1 MMNYIATLT
10 IIPVP
15 TVRHLLMSEHP
26 LRLSKLLHRSPI
38 NYFCISESSLCLAC
52 NNNEDLNFVSWKDSP
67 IWPCVENALSNHTAR
82 VLTNNNQPPL
92 LTICV
97 LTEQALDRSPQQH
110 GQESFLKAWLLFTW
124 FGPTS
129 SITQC
134 RSNNQPWGFLRHHS
148 LKGSASLGEWKW
160 IAFILMRQEF
170 VLTGIDAY
178 SRSDFALP
186 ISDAYLV
193 FEFTR
198 YFVHWSDVSN

>member
-92 LTICV
+92 LTIRV

-124 FGPTS
+124 FCGNLCS
-129 SITQC
+129 SPC
-134 RSNNQPWGFLRHHS
+134 AVCWLKHKGFIPLS
-148 LKGSASLGEWKW
+148 L
-160 IAFILMRQEF
+160 
-170 VLTGIDAY
+170 LT
-178 SRSDFALP
+178 LK
-186 ISDAYLV
+186 
-193 FEFTR
+193 
-198 YFVHWSDVSN
+198 HWNTGWYQK